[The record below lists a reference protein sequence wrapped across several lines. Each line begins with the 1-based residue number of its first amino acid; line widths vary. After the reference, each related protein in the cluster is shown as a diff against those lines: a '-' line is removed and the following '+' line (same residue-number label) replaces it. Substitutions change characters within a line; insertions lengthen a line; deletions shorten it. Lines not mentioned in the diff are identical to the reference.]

1 MSPLGRGWPA
11 RLLALLSGLAL
22 VLVAP
27 ALEHAPDPGL
37 VQAYLGLV
45 GVFIAGDTWRATGT
59 PSAPTRGQLQDLVGG
74 LPGQVV
80 ELLQRA
86 RGAAPTAAPAAA
98 PAAPRPVAR
107 PAAPPPVGDTP

>member
-1 MSPLGRGWPA
+1 VSPLGRGWPA

-27 ALEHAPDPGL
+27 ALEHPPDPGL

-59 PSAPTRGQLQDLVGG
+59 PSAPTRGQLQELVGG

-86 RGAAPTAAPAAA
+86 RAVGSPAPPAPAAR
-98 PAAPRPVAR
+98 PPAPRPVV
-107 PAAPPPVGDTP
+107 AAPPVGDVP

>member
-86 RGAAPTAAPAAA
+86 RGAAPAAAPVA